1 MSKRSMLDEL
11 DHKILRELQRECRTS
26 LKDIANLVGA
36 PTSTVHYRVKRLEKN
51 GIIEGYYAKINSEKV
66 SLDYL
71 TLIAITAEYGQNY
84 YNKIGAKLAKVG
96 GIWAVYYTLGEND
109 FYVLTRCK
117 NREEYMKILDE
128 MMSIT
133 GLTRTKT
140 QVIAKVI
147 KEEPRLDI

>member
-109 FYVLTRCK
+109 FYVLTRCR